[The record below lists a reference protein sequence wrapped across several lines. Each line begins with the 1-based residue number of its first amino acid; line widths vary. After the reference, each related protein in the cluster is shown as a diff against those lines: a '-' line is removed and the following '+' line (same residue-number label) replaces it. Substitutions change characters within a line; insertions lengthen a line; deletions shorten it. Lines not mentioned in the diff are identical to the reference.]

1 VWEIQASSDQ
11 DLIRALAKRLARNDS
26 KATRVRTELRR
37 SIIDEP
43 PARGG
48 VLAAL
53 RASPLVGI
61 DLDLTRETIAGRAI
75 DL

>member
-1 VWEIQASSDQ
+1 MRKASE
-11 DLIRALAKRLARNDS
+11 AARL
-26 KATRVRTELRR
+26 RTELRR
-37 SIIDEP
+37 SLIDEP

-53 RASPLVGI
+53 RASPLVGM
-61 DLDLTRETIAGRAI
+61 DLDLTRETISGRAI

>member
-1 VWEIQASSDQ
+1 MQASSDR
-11 DLIRALAKRLARNDS
+11 DVIRALAKRLVREDSEAARL
-26 KATRVRTELRR
+26 RTELRR
-37 SIIDEP
+37 SLIDEP

-53 RASPLVGI
+53 RASPLVGM
-61 DLDLTRETIAGRAI
+61 DLDLTRETISGRAI